1 MNDQILHYI
10 VMIPP
15 LLLSLTLH
23 EYAHG
28 WVAWRLG
35 DPTAKNMGRLT
46 LNPISHLDPI
56 GAVAFIILNFGWA
69 KPVPVNPRY
78 FRNPI
83 RGMCWVAAAGPITN
97 LILAVFSAIFCK
109 MLLHLLATTEPSAL
123 MEATAIPLLGMLY
136 SSVWINL
143 VLCVFNLLPVP
154 PLDGSRILTG
164 ILPAGMVRG
173 WLKVEKYGFAI
184 LLVLML
190 TGVISQVIGPFINTL
205 SNILLA

>member
-35 DPTAKNMGRLT
+35 DPTAKQMGRLT
-46 LNPISHLDPI
+46 LNPISHLDPV
-56 GAVAFIILNFGWA
+56 GAIAFIILNFGWA
-69 KPVPVNPRY
+69 KPVPVDPRH

-83 RGMCWVAAAGPITN
+83 RGMCWVAAAGPATN
-97 LILAVFSAIFCK
+97 LVLAIISAVLCK
-109 MLLHLLATTEPSAL
+109 TLLQFLATTGASGGVASV
-123 MEATAIPLLGMLY
+123 AIPLLGMLY

-143 VLCVFNLLPVP
+143 VLFVFNLLPIP

-164 ILPAGMVRG
+164 ILPPSMARS
-173 WLKVEKYGFAI
+173 WIKIERYGFAI
-184 LLVLML
+184 LLILMI
-190 TGVISQVIGPFINTL
+190 TGVVGNVISPFIKAL
-205 SNILLA
+205 SHLLLS